1 MFDLLDHA
9 GPALGFIFQVP
20 TFGIIF
26 LGIVLGILLGA
37 LPGFGSSQSM
47 ALLFPMTFAMS
58 PEHAMLFFVAV
69 YSAAEYGGSIPAILI
84 RTPGTPA
91 QAMTVLDGYGMTRK
105 GLAGKAL
112 KISLV
117 SGVLGGLI
125 STMIF
130 IIGATSLAEIGLQF
144 GPGEMFALGVFG
156 LSIIGTF
163 FGKSPAKGFL
173 AAGIGLLMGTIGS
186 SGFGGLRFTFDQGYL
201 MDGIPLIVVVM
212 GLLAVPE
219 GFRLLVDH
227 RKTIETPIAAVD
239 VHELKEKNKLT
250 ALDIKRLIPTWI
262 RCSLIG
268 TAIGAIPGAGASV
281 GSLVAYN
288 EEKRWSK
295 RGDQFGTGIEEG
307 LAAPEIAN
315 NSVVAGTLV
324 PTLTLGIPGSGAAA
338 ILLGVLITKGVVPG
352 PMLFEEQPQFIMTVF
367 LGLIVGNLIML
378 SIGLV
383 GARSFAHIAKIPR
396 RILGPFV
403 MILIIIG
410 TYAYANYNAHVV
422 MVLVIGAIAY
432 YFDKLSIP
440 PVPIVLAFV
449 MGPIIE
455 LNMNR
460 AMTIHQGDM
469 MMVLTRPISVTILL
483 ASLAT
488 IYFGIRRSGKD
499 RLVEK
504 D

>member
-1 MFDLLDHA
+1 MTDLINHI
-9 GPALGFIFQVP
+9 GPALAMILQVS
-20 TFGIIF
+20 TLLIII
-26 LGIVLGILLGA
+26 LGIVLGIILGA

-58 PEHAMLFFVAV
+58 PVHAILFFIAV

-91 QAMTVLDGYGMTRK
+91 QSVTVLDGYAMTRK

-112 KISLV
+112 HISLI

-130 IIGATSLAEIGLQF
+130 IVGATWLAEIGLQF

-163 FGKSPAKGFL
+163 FGKSPAKGFI
-173 AAGIGLLMGTIGS
+173 ATGIGLLLATIGS
-186 SGFGGLRFTFDQGYL
+186 SGFGGLRFTFEQGYL
-201 MDGIPLIVVVM
+201 MDGIPLIVVVI
-212 GLLAVPE
+212 GLLAAPE

-227 RKTIETPIAAVD
+227 RRTLEKIPGAVD
-239 VHELKEKNKLT
+239 LEELKERNRLT
-250 ALDIKRLIPTWI
+250 AVDIKRLIPTWI

-268 TAIGAIPGAGASV
+268 TAIGIIPGAGASV
-281 GSLVAYN
+281 GALVAYN
-288 EEKRWSK
+288 EERRWSK
-295 RGDQFGTGIEEG
+295 RGDLFGTGVEEG
-307 LAAPEIAN
+307 LAAPEISN

-324 PTLTLGIPGSGAAA
+324 PSLTLGIPGSGAAA
-338 ILLGVLITKGVVPG
+338 ILLGMLITKGVVPG
-352 PMLFEEQPQFIMTVF
+352 PMLFQENPVFIMTVF
-367 LGLIVGNLIML
+367 LGLITGNLIML
-378 SIGLV
+378 AIGLM
-383 GARSFAHIAKIPR
+383 GARVFVHVAKIPR

-403 MILIIIG
+403 MILIVMG
-410 TYAYANYNAHVV
+410 TFAYANYGPHVV
-422 MVLVIGAIAY
+422 MALIIGAAAY
-432 YFDKLSIP
+432 YFEKLEIP

-455 LNMNR
+455 HNMAR
-460 AMTIHQGDM
+460 GLTIHAGDL
-469 MMVLTRPISVTILL
+469 LTVISRPITLTILVFAIGTAL
-483 ASLAT
+483 
-488 IYFGIRRSGKD
+488 FGIFRTRKD
-499 RLVEK
+499 GLIEE